1 MAKTKVVAR
10 FLGNRLECI
19 VEASPD
25 LGLLLSGK
33 PRQLFPIVEGSSAL
47 AENRALVDNAW
58 SCALF
63 THQGV
68 TLPTLEEQDAAHKRV
83 RAHRSVVLALAELAA
98 HASQV
103 TKDGWCS
110 GCFTMST
117 HRKAKTPKGQLPAYL
132 CSNCGSPTLGC
143 AARGCPYMAT
153 RSGAHPVVPRYCAE
167 HRHEIPGFE
176 KSAAAMHSIG
186 DYESFLSFDSP
197 NLSRATKI
205 AGVAVV
211 GAGVGA
217 PAALLAAPAI
227 GGAVG
232 TLIGGY
238 SGAVATNAGLAFLG
252 GGSLAAGG
260 LGMAGG
266 TMVVT
271 AAGGALGGALGAS
284 VVNPYLRQDKS
295 FRIEQLQS
303 GDDIPVIVCNGF
315 LSEKG
320 EGWGEWK
327 QIVSRRYPHSP
338 VYRVHWGAK
347 ELKDLGILASAAA
360 IKTASVAAIK
370 QAAAIATKAGA
381 KKFGPLA
388 PALLAMDLVKN
399 PWHVAKNRADKTGAI
414 LADLIARTEA
424 DTYVL
429 IGHSLGARAM
439 VVATQTLS
447 TKIDSRRVRELH
459 LLGVAIGAQSDWQSL
474 ADGVDQ
480 AVYNYHSR
488 NDSVLKYIYRTAQA
502 GQAAG
507 GLGGLTPLTAGIHN
521 VDVTDRVKSHF
532 DYHANVTL
540 F

>member
-1 MAKTKVVAR
+1 
-10 FLGNRLECI
+10 
-19 VEASPD
+19 
-25 LGLLLSGK
+25 
-33 PRQLFPIVEGSSAL
+33 
-47 AENRALVDNAW
+47 
-58 SCALF
+58 
-63 THQGV
+63 
-68 TLPTLEEQDAAHKRV
+68 
-83 RAHRSVVLALAELAA
+83 
-98 HASQV
+98 
-103 TKDGWCS
+103 
-110 GCFTMST
+110 
-117 HRKAKTPKGQLPAYL
+117 
-132 CSNCGSPTLGC
+132 
-143 AARGCPYMAT
+143 
-153 RSGAHPVVPRYCAE
+153 
-167 HRHEIPGFE
+167 
-176 KSAAAMHSIG
+176 MHSIG